1 MYLID
6 TNIHAS
12 FLLQTYE
19 KDPVSTAYTHY
30 LNTIAL
36 SERVIT
42 DFILGEFE
50 TFIIQVVPSRLKLN
64 SIDKKKLK
72 QLAYDYIDR
81 ITHNC
86 TLITPQIQTLHKA
99 RDMYFDNYKTHY
111 LSFVD
116 CLILATAQE
125 NTYTILTKDI
135 RMNTIAKQLHIQVPK
150 VV

>member
-12 FLLQTYE
+12 FLLQAYE
-19 KDPVSTAYTHY
+19 NDSVSTAYNHY
-30 LNTIAL
+30 FNTIAL

-50 TFIIQVVPSRLKLN
+50 TFIMQVVPSRLKLN
-64 SIDKKKLK
+64 SVDKKKLK

-81 ITHNC
+81 ITHEC

-99 RDMYFDNYKTHY
+99 RDMYFDNYNSHY
-111 LSFVD
+111 LSFAD
-116 CLILATAQE
+116 CLVLATAQE
-125 NTYTILTKDI
+125 NTYTIFTKDI
-135 RMNTIAKQLHIQVPK
+135 RINTIAKQLNIQIPN